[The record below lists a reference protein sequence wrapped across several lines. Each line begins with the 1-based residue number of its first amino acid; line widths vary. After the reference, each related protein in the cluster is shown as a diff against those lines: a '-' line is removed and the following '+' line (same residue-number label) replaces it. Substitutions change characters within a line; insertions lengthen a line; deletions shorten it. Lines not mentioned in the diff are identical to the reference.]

1 MAKKS
6 KNITKK
12 DKKKNK
18 FIYVLYYGVVTG
30 LVAGLFHWAVN

>member
-1 MAKKS
+1 MVKKV
-6 KNITKK
+6 KDTPKK